1 MKDPAVLFYFQD
13 FLVGTDFMSADEVG
27 KYIRILCHQADK
39 GSLTLSQL
47 KRICEGT
54 VPEAVMEKLK
64 IDDEG
69 KYYQE
74 RMRTEREKRINY
86 SESRR
91 KNRTVKDDNICRTY
105 DKHMENVNINS
116 IDCNNN
122 LTVDNVTDDSLTSE
136 DKLIDTAWRNW
147 KKYKKAE
154 FNFKYKSEVSEDAA
168 KKELLNLC
176 RGDPGMAIK
185 IIEQSIANGW
195 KGLFNLKN
203 NGTNKKDSGATA
215 DEIASIVASKFG
227 SDR

>member
-91 KNRTVKDDNICRTY
+91 KNRAVKDDNICETY
-105 DKHMENVNINS
+105 DKHMENINENKDIVFS
-116 IDCNNN
+116 IFYDAEILKTKNETYHSFIKF
-122 LTVDNVTDDSLTSE
+122 LFGDNDLGRPLKKLLKMNDQISFE
-136 DKLIDTAWRNW
+136 NFEKLIILSQEHNKKIKDICMGIENHNKTYKSFYLTIRNW
-147 KKYKKAE
+147 
-154 FNFKYKSEVSEDAA
+154 
-168 KKELLNLC
+168 
-176 RGDPGMAIK
+176 
-185 IIEQSIANGW
+185 
-195 KGLFNLKN
+195 LKN
-203 NGTNKKDSGATA
+203 
-215 DEIASIVASKFG
+215 KF
-227 SDR
+227 

>member
-47 KRICEGT
+47 KRICEGS

-74 RMRTEREKRINY
+74 RMRTEREKRMNY

-91 KNRTVKDDNICRTY
+91 QNRVKKENNICKTY
-105 DKHMENVNINS
+105 DSHMENENENINTLKNKGVKGGKEINIS
-116 IDCNNN
+116 FDVFWDAYGKKVGNK
-122 LTVDNVTDDSLTSE
+122 
-136 DKLIDTAWRNW
+136 KLCIQRWNKLKDEERQTIIDTLPSFLKSISD
-147 KKYKKAE
+147 KKYLPYPE
-154 FNFKYKSEVSEDAA
+154 KYLNERRWED
-168 KKELLNLC
+168 E
-176 RGDPGMAIK
+176 I
-185 IIEQSIANGW
+185 SIPPV
-195 KGLFNLKN
+195 KN
-203 NGTNKKDSGATA
+203 NSPVTPAYIIPGWQS
-215 DEIASIVASKFG
+215 
-227 SDR
+227 R

>member
-47 KRICEGT
+47 KRICEGS

-74 RMRTEREKRINY
+74 RMRTEREKRMNY

-91 KNRTVKDDNICRTY
+91 QNRVKKENNICKTY
-105 DKHMENVNINS
+105 DSHMENENENINTLKNKGVKGGKEINIS
-116 IDCNNN
+116 FDVFWDAYGKKVGNK
-122 LTVDNVTDDSLTSE
+122 
-136 DKLIDTAWRNW
+136 KLCIQRWNKLKDEERQTIIDTLPT
-147 KKYKKAE
+147 
-154 FNFKYKSEVSEDAA
+154 F
-168 KKELLNLC
+168 
-176 RGDPGMAIK
+176 
-185 IIEQSIANGW
+185 
-195 KGLFNLKN
+195 
-203 NGTNKKDSGATA
+203 
-215 DEIASIVASKFG
+215 IASIRDKQFLPYPEKYLNQRRWEDELYVKPAGFIA
-227 SDR
+227 R